1 MKRKALLKRIKIS
14 GIFEIGFTP
23 SVGTVAVWPIGPT
36 LTSDLNWTAKCD
48 QNTRLA
54 VVNLVTWAT

>member
-23 SVGTVAVWPIGPT
+23 SVGTVADW
-36 LTSDLNWTAKCD
+36 LNIDFGLKLD
-48 QNTRLA
+48 SK
-54 VVNLVTWAT
+54 V